1 MIVGQVVD
9 SDQIISIINAFQDVL
24 SSYNE
29 LSSWKLDTHLPTD
42 THSIHNALIMRV
54 SCDNRKHQWP
64 LLVDPQHQAE
74 KLVLAVQK
82 GENHIDTL
90 ELLSGTVSH
99 VKSSVVVTLRF
110 NAKMDLVDFGV

>member
-1 MIVGQVVD
+1 M
-9 SDQIISIINAFQDVL
+9 

-99 VKSSVVVTLRF
+99 VTGPHLWALQGLLPSLNKLLWCNVL
-110 NAKMDLVDFGV
+110 